1 MKFHESPDGVHYLT
15 FDSLPTNRVIHGFF
29 TRKGG
34 VSPEPWASL
43 NTGGTVG
50 DERAHVIENRRRIF
64 SALGRRVE
72 SVFDV
77 WQVHGVEARASRQPR
92 PLDAPHEQADI
103 ILTDSPEVTLFMRFA
118 DCVPIFLYDP
128 IRHAA
133 GLAHA
138 GWQGTVK
145 KAAAAAVAAMV
156 LHYGC
161 KPADLTAVIGPSI
174 GPDHYAVGE
183 DVIRQVQSA
192 FGERADQLL
201 ASVDGKIHLD
211 LWEANR
217 LTLAESG
224 VGQIETSRVCTACD
238 VSLWFSHRAENGR
251 TGRLGAILALA
262 D

>member
-15 FDSLPTNRVIHGFF
+15 FDSLLADRVIHGFF

-34 VSPEPWASL
+34 ISPEPWASL

-50 DERAHVIENRRRIF
+50 DERSHVIENRRRIF

-103 ILTDSPEVTLFMRFA
+103 ILTDSPDVTLFMRFA
-118 DCVPIFLYDP
+118 DCVPIFFYDP

-133 GLAHA
+133 ALAHA
-138 GWQGTVK
+138 GWQGTVN
-145 KAAAAAVAAMV
+145 KAAAAAVTAMGA
-156 LHYGC
+156 HYGC
-161 KPADLTAVIGPSI
+161 KPADLTAVIGPAI

-183 DVIRQVQSA
+183 DVIRQVQGA
-192 FGERADQLL
+192 FGKGAGQLL
-201 ASVDGKIHLD
+201 IDVDGKTHFD

-224 VGQIETSRVCTACD
+224 VGQIETSRVCTACNVD
-238 VSLWFSHRAENGR
+238 LWFSHRAEKGR